1 MRTSSAFSSTEPKSG
16 SIVNSREKGKIGE
29 RLWRDQLKAAGF
41 TNSRRGQ
48 QFSGSEDSPDVICD
62 DLPHLHFEVK
72 YTQRPNIE
80 AALIQAR
87 GDCGDKTPV
96 VASYRTGGKM
106 KEWVVS
112 MTGDAFLNLVKQ
124 CQIKK

>member
-1 MRTSSAFSSTEPKSG
+1 M
-16 SIVNSREKGKIGE
+16 NSREKGKRGE
-29 RLWRDQLKAAGF
+29 RMWRDQLKAAGY

-48 QFSGSEDSPDVICD
+48 QFSGDESAPDVICE

-80 AALIQAR
+80 AALIQAHS
-87 GDCGDKTPV
+87 DCGSKLPV
-96 VASYRTGGKM
+96 VASYRTGGKL

-112 MTGDAFLNLVKQ
+112 MPAEAFFKIIQNNANEQ
-124 CQIKK
+124 

>member
-1 MRTSSAFSSTEPKSG
+1 M
-16 SIVNSREKGKIGE
+16 NSREKGKRGE

-80 AALIQAR
+80 AALIQAKD
-87 GDCGDKTPV
+87 DCGDKTPV
-96 VASYRTGGKM
+96 FPSHDLGPR
-106 KEWVVS
+106 
-112 MTGDAFLNLVKQ
+112 DFLLHTCKHCVQ
-124 CQIKK
+124 VFSFVICWHCF